1 MNFQKQTMSDQKSWG
16 IIGGGMLGMTLALR
30 LSQQGYKVTIFES
43 GDKPGGLT
51 QSWELDGVIW
61 DRFYHVILM
70 SDLNTR
76 RIMEEIGLA
85 KEFRWVETKTGF
97 YSGGKLYSMSNMI
110 EFFKFPPINLIDK
123 FRLGLTIFAASRIKN
138 WQKLEKLYVADWLIS
153 WSGKNVFEK
162 IWLPLLKAKLGE
174 NYRKTSA
181 AFIWSTI
188 QRMYAARK
196 SGLKKEMFGYVS
208 GGYDIINKKFARH
221 LQDLGV
227 EFKLNADVRQVKPM
241 ENGLIGL
248 TVASDIFEFGHVIST
263 LSPFQSAKIADSLPT
278 DEKEKHRNVKYLGV
292 ICPSVILSKPISP
305 YYVTNITDT
314 GTPFTGI
321 IEMTALIDKE
331 EELKGKN
338 LVYLPKYVDPD
349 DALFNADDSEIR
361 KIFIG
366 ALLKMYPEISETDV
380 LFFGVSKARIVFALP
395 TIGYS
400 ANLPGIK
407 TSMENFYIVNSA
419 QIINGTLNVNET
431 IQVAESKLKVILD
444 GIEQT
449 K

>member
-1 MNFQKQTMSDQKSWG
+1 MPEQKSWG
-16 IIGGGMLGMTLALR
+16 IIGGGILGMTLALR

-43 GDKPGGLT
+43 SDKPGGLT
-51 QSWELDGVIW
+51 QSWELDGVTW

-76 RIMEEIGLA
+76 RIIKEIGLA
-85 KEFRWVETKTGF
+85 NEFKWVETKTGF

-138 WQKLEKLYVADWLIS
+138 WHKLEKIYVADWLTS

-196 SGLKKEMFGYVS
+196 SGLKKEMFGYIS
-208 GGYDIINKKFARH
+208 GGYDVINKSFAKH
-221 LQDLGV
+221 LQELGV
-227 EFKLNADVRQVKPM
+227 EFKLNTIIEQVHSQESGMISLAVSGNEK
-241 ENGLIGL
+241 
-248 TVASDIFEFGHVIST
+248 FEFEYVIST
-263 LSPFQSAKIADSLPT
+263 LSPQQSIKLAESLPVA
-278 DEKEKHRNVKYLGV
+278 EKEKHNKVKYLGV
-292 ICPSVILSKPISP
+292 ICPSVILSKPISS
-305 YYVTNITDT
+305 YYVTNITDG

-321 IEMTALIDKE
+321 IEMTALIDKKT
-331 EELKGKN
+331 ELKGKN
-338 LVYLPKYVDPD
+338 LVYLPKYVDSD
-349 DALFNADDSEIR
+349 DSLFDADDNEIR
-361 KIFIG
+361 KIFLG
-366 ALLKMYPEISETDV
+366 ALLKMYPAISESDV
-380 LFFGVSKARIVFALP
+380 LYFGVSKARAVFALP
-395 TIGYS
+395 TIDYS
-400 ANLPGIK
+400 NNLPGIK
-407 TSMENFYIVNSA
+407 TSMNNFYIVNSA

-431 IQVAESKLKVILD
+431 IQVAESKIKIILNE
-444 GIEQT
+444 IRET
-449 K
+449 N

>member
-1 MNFQKQTMSDQKSWG
+1 MSDQKSWG

-30 LSQQGYKVTIFES
+30 LSQQGYKVTIFEA

-51 QSWELDGVIW
+51 RSWELDGVTW

-70 SDLNTR
+70 SDLHTR
-76 RIMEEIGLA
+76 RIIEEIGLD
-85 KEFRWVETKTGF
+85 KEFKWVETKTGF

-138 WQKLEKLYVADWLIS
+138 WQKLEKIYVADWLIS

-196 SGLKKEMFGYVS
+196 SGLKKEMFGYVR
-208 GGYDIINKKFARH
+208 GGYDVINKRFAQH
-221 LQDLGV
+221 LLDLGV
-227 EFKLNADVRQVKPM
+227 EFRLNADVSQILPQ
-241 ENGLIGL
+241 ENGLISL
-248 TVASDIFEFGHVIST
+248 TVAGKDKYEFDHVIST
-263 LSPFQSAKIADSLPT
+263 LSPVQSVKLADNLT
-278 DEKEKHRNVKYLGV
+278 TGEKEKHRNVKYLGV
-292 ICPSVILSKPISP
+292 ICPSVLLSKPISP
-305 YYVTNITDT
+305 FYVTNITDT

-321 IEMTALIDKE
+321 IEMSALIDKQQ
-331 EELKGKN
+331 ELNGKN

-349 DALFNADDSEIR
+349 DALFNADDREIR
-361 KIFIG
+361 RIFLG
-366 ALLKMYPEISETDV
+366 ALLQMYPEISEADV
-380 LFFGVSKARIVFALP
+380 LYFGVSKARIVFALP
-395 TIGYS
+395 TIDYS
-400 ANLPGIK
+400 VHLPGIK
-407 TSMENFYIVNSA
+407 TSMENFYIINSA

-431 IQVAESKLKVILD
+431 IQVAESKLKIILD
-444 GIEQT
+444 GIQQT

>member
-1 MNFQKQTMSDQKSWG
+1 MSDQKSWG

-51 QSWELDGVIW
+51 RSWEMDGVTW

-70 SDLNTR
+70 SDMNTR
-76 RIMEEIGLA
+76 RIIEELGMA
-85 KEFRWVETKTGF
+85 KEFKWVETKTGF

-123 FRLGLTIFAASRIKN
+123 FRLGLTIFAASRIKD
-138 WQKLEKLYVADWLIS
+138 WQKLEKIYVADWLVS

-208 GGYDIINKKFARH
+208 GGYDVINKRFAQH
-221 LQDLGV
+221 LFDLGV
-227 EFKLNADVRQVKPM
+227 EFKLNANVSQVHLQK
-241 ENGLIGL
+241 NGFIGL
-248 TVASDIFEFGHVIST
+248 TTASNDAYEFDHVIST
-263 LSPFQSAKIADSLPT
+263 LSPIQSVKLADSLPE
-278 DEKEKHRNVKYLGV
+278 DEKEKHRNVKYFGV
-292 ICPSVILSKPISP
+292 ICPSVLLSKAISP

-321 IEMTALIDKE
+321 IEMTALIDKK

-338 LVYLPKYVDPD
+338 LVYLPKYVDSD

-361 KIFIG
+361 KIFLG
-366 ALLKMYPEISETDV
+366 ALLKMYPEISESDV
-380 LFFGVSKARIVFALP
+380 LYFGVSKARVVFALP

-400 ANLPGIK
+400 VNLPGIK
-407 TSMENFYIVNSA
+407 TSIENFYIVNSA

-431 IQVAESKLKVILD
+431 IQVAESKLKIILD
-444 GIEQT
+444 GIQQT